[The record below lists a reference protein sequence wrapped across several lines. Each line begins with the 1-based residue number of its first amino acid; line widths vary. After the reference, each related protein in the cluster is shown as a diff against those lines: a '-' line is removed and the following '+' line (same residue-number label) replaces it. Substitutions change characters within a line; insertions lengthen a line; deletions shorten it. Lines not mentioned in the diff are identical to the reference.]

1 MHALFQNREDAGQKL
16 AEKLEKY
23 RNSNAVVL
31 GIPRGGIA
39 LGYEVAK
46 ELHLPLDIVLSKK
59 IGHPLSPEF
68 AIGSV
73 SLDTVVLDE
82 HPGISEDY
90 IDNEIHRI
98 RLALKEKQKLYEGTH
113 TPIEIR
119 DKPVIIVDDG
129 IATGNTLL
137 ATVQLLR
144 KSGASFIVAA
154 TPVIPSSRVSAIE
167 KKLDELIYLAAPEY
181 FPGVGIFYQDFEQ
194 VNDEEVVMLLEL
206 NRVQIENNDTHHV

>member
-1 MHALFQNREDAGQKL
+1 MHALFHNREEAGEKL
-16 AEKLEKY
+16 ASKLEKY

-46 ELHLPLDIVLSKK
+46 ELQLPLDIVLSKK

-73 SLDTVVLDE
+73 SLDSVVIDE
-82 HPGISEDY
+82 HPGVPVEYVDEQIR
-90 IDNEIHRI
+90 RI
-98 RLALKEKQKLYEGTH
+98 RLALEEKRKLYEGGH
-113 TPIEIR
+113 APVIVKDR
-119 DKPVIIVDDG
+119 PVIIVDDG

-144 KSGASFIVAA
+144 KSGASLIVAA
-154 TPVIPSSRVSAIE
+154 TPVMPLSRVSAIKE
-167 KKLDELIYLAAPEY
+167 KVDELIYLAAPEF
-181 FPGVGIFYQDFEQ
+181 FPGVGFFYRDFEQ
-194 VNDEEVVMLLEL
+194 LSDEEVVMLLEL
-206 NRVQIENNDTHHV
+206 NRIQENNNTHHV